1 MRVLKTTATALL
13 FFICLASAGFGA
25 EPGRLILRGHVP
37 AAVAQLTPKDRL
49 AATNHL
55 SLALGLPLRNEN
67 ALDELI
73 AQLYDPRSTN
83 YHKYLTPAE
92 FTARFGPTETDY
104 QAVIQFAETNGL
116 TVTGKHNNRVVLDVA
131 GRVADIERAFQ
142 VTLRTYR
149 HPTENRDFFASDA
162 DPSVAE
168 ALSVLHISG
177 LDNYSLRRPMSVV
190 RPLTTT
196 AQVVP
201 RGGSG
206 VSGSYMGNDF
216 RAAYV
221 PGVTLTGSGQ
231 SVALLQF
238 DGYGSN
244 DIASYISQAG
254 LTNYPSLTN
263 VSVNGGVP
271 FPGNGAL
278 EVCLDIEMVVSMAP
292 DVSKIIVYEAP
303 NTTAW
308 STILSAIANDT
319 NNPASQ
325 ISCSWGN
332 SSAGPKDPTSEGLF
346 KQMAAQGQSFFNA
359 SGDSDAFVGGVPF
372 PSESTNITQVGG
384 TTLFTTGPGGAWSS
398 EVAWNRGGGVGGG
411 GGVSANYGIP
421 GWQQGISMT
430 ANQGSTTLRNVPDV
444 ALTSEW
450 VFVVTSGN
458 MGIAA
463 GTCCAA
469 PLWAGFMELVNQ
481 QAAAVGQGPAGFI
494 NPAVYAIGKS
504 SIYNS
509 CFNDTT
515 TGNNFSPSSPT
526 NFPAVTG
533 YDLCTGWGTP
543 TGSNLINA
551 LVWPQP
557 IFLTQPAS
565 RNVTNGTSVTFSATV
580 SGATP
585 FIYNWLCNGTNLF
598 DGGNL
603 SGSTGNVLSITAA
616 TTNNSGSYQ
625 LVVSNLTSVSTSSPA
640 ILNVGFVPVVSTPP
654 TNLTILSGSNA
665 VFSAAVGGSTPL
677 VFHWRKNGANL
688 ANGAGISGATN
699 NILTLTTVTTN
710 SGGNYNLSV
719 TNMFGV
725 ATSSVAVL
733 TVVLPPSITKSS
745 LTNRTGQ
752 CGSNNLAYSVT
763 AAGTS
768 PLKYQWSLDGTP
780 VANATNT
787 SFSVTNLHLPSHI
800 VGVIITNLYGSFVSN
815 AVLTMQDS
823 IAPAMTLLG
832 SNPMT
837 LELGSAFTDPGVT
850 ATDICAGVIGVTVS
864 GLVNPNLAGTNTL
877 TYKAGDGNGNT
888 NTATRTVIVRDT
900 TPPAILWSFTN
911 LVLAAD
917 TNCSAKMPVVTGTN
931 YVLATDLSGA
941 LTISQSPTNNVILF
955 LGTNRV
961 VITVKDSSGNAAYAT
976 NKIMVQDQT
985 PPVIIVNGA
994 RSIFSEL
1001 GQAFADPGATAS
1013 DACAGLVVVMVGG
1026 SVNTNAV
1033 GTNTLTYTTDD
1044 GHGNTNTA
1052 TRTVIVRDTTPP
1064 AIWWSFTNLVLAADT
1079 NCGAAVPDVTGTN
1092 FILATDLSG
1101 VPAVSQIPTNG
1112 SILLVGTNMVV
1123 LAVSDVF
1130 SNTAFSTNTIVVQ
1143 DQTPPV
1149 ILGQPQSETNNAGET
1164 ANFSIAAT
1172 ACSLMSFQW
1181 YFGNDALDGQTN
1193 GTLTLLNVNPTA
1205 AGNYSVVVTASG
1217 GASTSAVAVL
1227 TVNLLTSTIA
1237 LASSANPC
1245 GFNDGVHFVAA
1256 VTPASATGSIQF
1268 FINDTAFDSEMLLA
1282 GQAASANISLL
1293 PRGTNVVTA
1302 IYSGDAND
1310 LPATNLLWQIV
1321 TNHPPVA
1328 TDAFYTNSLDA
1339 PLTIAIDDL
1348 ATNWSDVDGD
1358 VVSLADV
1365 SVTTNG
1371 ITLTN
1376 DGTML
1381 VYFNSNHVADQF
1393 TCTITDGW
1401 SGANF
1406 QTVFIVPAPVPDT
1419 TPRIA
1424 GVVVATNGVT
1434 LSLGGAPGYTYVLET
1449 TTNLFLTGGWLPV
1462 ATNTLG
1468 TNGVWQ
1474 FTDSASTNIMQG
1486 FYRLKLGP

>member
-49 AATNHL
+49 AATKHL

-73 AQLYDPRSTN
+73 AQLYDPRSPS
-83 YHKYLTPAE
+83 YRKYLTPAE

-131 GRVADIERAFQ
+131 ARVADVERAFQ

-149 HPTENRDFFASDA
+149 HLTENRDFFAPDV
-162 DPSVAE
+162 DPSVAG
-168 ALSVLHISG
+168 ALSMLHISG

-254 LTNYPSLTN
+254 LTNYPSLTS
-263 VSVNGGVP
+263 VAVNGGVLY
-271 FPGNGAL
+271 PGSGAL
-278 EVCLDIEMVVSMAP
+278 EVCLDIEMVISMAP
-292 DVSKIIVYEAP
+292 GVSKIIVYEAP
-303 NTTAW
+303 NTTSW

-384 TTLFTTGPGGAWSS
+384 TTLFTTGPDGAWSS
-398 EVAWNRGGGVGGG
+398 ETAWNRGGGVGGG

-421 GWQQGISMT
+421 VWQQGISMT

-463 GTCCAA
+463 GTSCAA
-469 PLWAGFMELVNQ
+469 PLWAGFMALVNQ
-481 QAAAVGQGPAGFI
+481 QAAAAGQGPAGFI

-509 CFNDTT
+509 CFNDIT

-551 LVWPQP
+551 LVWPPP

-640 ILNVGFVPVVSTPP
+640 ILNVGFVPVVSASP

-665 VFSAAVGGSTPL
+665 VFSAVVGGSTPL
-677 VFHWRKNGANL
+677 FFHWRKNGANL

-699 NILTLTTVTTN
+699 DILTITAVTTN

-763 AAGTS
+763 AAGTV

-864 GLVNPNLAGTNTL
+864 GSVNPNLAGTNTL

-888 NTATRTVIVRDT
+888 NMVTRTVIVRDT
-900 TPPAILWSFTN
+900 TRPVIVWSFTN

-917 TNCSAKMPVVTGTN
+917 TNCSAKMPDVTGTN
-931 YVLATDLSGA
+931 YILATDLSGA
-941 LTISQSPTNNVILF
+941 QTNSQSPVKNTILF
-955 LGTNRV
+955 MGTNTV
-961 VITVKDSSGNAAYAT
+961 VITVKDASGNAAYST
-976 NKIMVQDQT
+976 NKILIRDQT
-985 PPVIIVNGA
+985 PP
-994 RSIFSEL
+994 
-1001 GQAFADPGATAS
+1001 
-1013 DACAGLVVVMVGG
+1013 
-1026 SVNTNAV
+1026 AV
-1033 GTNTLTYTTDD
+1033 
-1044 GHGNTNTA
+1044 
-1052 TRTVIVRDTTPP
+1052 
-1064 AIWWSFTNLVLAADT
+1064 WS
-1079 NCGAAVPDVTGTN
+1079 
-1092 FILATDLSG
+1092 
-1101 VPAVSQIPTNG
+1101 
-1112 SILLVGTNMVV
+1112 
-1123 LAVSDVF
+1123 
-1130 SNTAFSTNTIVVQ
+1130 
-1143 DQTPPV
+1143 
-1149 ILGQPQSETNNAGET
+1149 QPQSRTNNAGET
-1164 ANFSIAAT
+1164 ANFSVAAT
-1172 ACSLMSFQW
+1172 ACSPMSFQW

-1193 GTLTLLNVNPTA
+1193 GTLTLSNVNPTA
-1205 AGNYSVVVTASG
+1205 AGNYSVIVTASG
-1217 GASTSAVAVL
+1217 GAGTSAVAVL

-1237 LASSANPC
+1237 LMSSENPS
-1245 GFNDGVHFVAA
+1245 GFNDGVNFIAT
-1256 VTPASATGSIQF
+1256 VTPSGTIGSIQF

-1328 TDAFYTNSLDA
+1328 TAAFYTNSLDT

-1348 ATNWSDVDGD
+1348 ATNWRDVDGD

-1434 LSLGGAPGYTYVLET
+1434 LSLGGAPGHTYVLET